1 MPLSREPARRPGASR
16 STRSTP
22 RQVAGLLADAAA
34 VAGALSGN
42 PAAEAACADAA
53 PDRDG
58 LEDLRIALAVAAAD
72 LDDAI
77 EAHTGIP
84 RP

>member
-1 MPLSREPARRPGASR
+1 MPLMPNRTPAGSVPLDALDAG
-16 STRSTP
+16 
-22 RQVAGLLADAAA
+22 QIAGLLADAAA

-58 LEDLRIALAVAAAD
+58 LEDLHIALAVAAAD